1 MSDVMKGMKKS
12 VGIGL
17 SIPLWDVAVNLS
29 YLVNEK
35 RFAFSFWS
43 RDEN

>member
-1 MSDVMKGMKKS
+1 MSDVMKGMKRS
-12 VGIGL
+12 VGIGV
-17 SIPLWDVAVNLS
+17 SIPLWDAAIHLS
-29 YLVNEK
+29 YLMNEK